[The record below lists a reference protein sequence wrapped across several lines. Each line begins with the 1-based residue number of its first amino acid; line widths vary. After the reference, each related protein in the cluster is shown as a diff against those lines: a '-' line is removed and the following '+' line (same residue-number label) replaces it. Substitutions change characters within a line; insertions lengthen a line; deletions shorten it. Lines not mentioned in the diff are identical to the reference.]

1 MNGCDWGN
9 GAGDGD
15 RTRTTSLEG
24 WGSTIELHP
33 RAVCPM
39 FYKEIIT
46 SASQKNID
54 LRYFLKI
61 L

>member
-1 MNGCDWGN
+1 MMQEENRNKMN

-33 RAVCPM
+33 RRN
-39 FYKEIIT
+39 K
-46 SASQKNID
+46 
-54 LRYFLKI
+54 
-61 L
+61 